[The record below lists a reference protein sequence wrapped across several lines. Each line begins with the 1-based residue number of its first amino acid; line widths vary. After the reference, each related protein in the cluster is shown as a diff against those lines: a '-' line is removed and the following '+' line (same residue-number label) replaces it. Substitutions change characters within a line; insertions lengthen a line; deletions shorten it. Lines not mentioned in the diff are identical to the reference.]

1 MRGAQEGCSIGRF
14 YAADPNLAF
23 DRALLCKPGRGTVPD
38 RRGQPAGRGWPDTTP
53 LQFESALNDYRH
65 WYRDS
70 RLKAFMGGDGRTRYE
85 AISGRKKRLCLRA

>member
-1 MRGAQEGCSIGRF
+1 M
-14 YAADPNLAF
+14 
-23 DRALLCKPGRGTVPD
+23 
-38 RRGQPAGRGWPDTTP
+38 P